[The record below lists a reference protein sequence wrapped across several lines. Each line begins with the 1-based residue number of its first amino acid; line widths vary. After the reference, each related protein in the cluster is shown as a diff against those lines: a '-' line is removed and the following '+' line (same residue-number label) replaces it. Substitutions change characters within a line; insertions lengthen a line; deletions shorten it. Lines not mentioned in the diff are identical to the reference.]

1 MALVINTNVMSL
13 NAQRNLSTSGMA
25 LSTSLQRL
33 SSGLRI
39 NSAKDDAAGLA
50 ISSRMTTQING
61 LNQAV
66 RNANDGI
73 SLAQTTEGA
82 LQEVTNNLQR
92 IRELAVQ
99 SANASNSDSD
109 RQALDQEV
117 QQRLNEIQR
126 IAAQTS
132 FNGRKVLD
140 GSFGSA
146 QFQIGANVGETIGV
160 TLDST
165 TSMQTSNIGK
175 IATATS
181 YSVADMFLGG
191 DTGTS
196 GVFTGTGTSTAG
208 ATLRLTVGGVN
219 IDTVAGAGAAVSAA
233 NLDASIAGASAA
245 LGAAN
250 ISVSGT
256 AAAGTLRFTRI
267 GAAADVTLTASAG
280 TFDGVG
286 GNGTFGTS
294 GFVGTHA
301 AGAAALTLSSG
312 QFSIASGSAAAINV
326 VGTFNTGA
334 ELATAISTQTGVAAN
349 YTGGVLTLGS
359 SGNLTLAGTLY
370 AASSTAARLD
380 FDTTATTTTATGPAL
395 AVQNVLTTNGANRAV
410 LSIDNALTAVSNLR
424 STLGAVQN
432 RFQSTINS
440 LQAVS
445 ENLTASRSRIL
456 DTDFAS
462 ETAELTRSQ
471 ILQQAGTA
479 MVAQANSIPQNVL
492 SLLK

>member
-117 QQRLNEIQR
+117 QQRLNEVQR

-140 GSFGSA
+140 GSFGNA

-160 TLDST
+160 TLDAT

-181 YSVADMFLGG
+181 YNISDLFLGA

-196 GVFTGTGTSTAG
+196 GAFTVSGAATG
-208 ATLRLTVGGVN
+208 ATDTVTFTVGGVAMVY
-219 IDTVAGAGAAVSAA
+219 TSSGAADTFTAAELDGLVTANAA
-233 NLDASIAGASAA
+233 NLS
-245 LGAAN
+245 AAN

-256 AAAGTLRFTRI
+256 AAGGDLQFTRL
-267 GAAADVTLTASAG
+267 GAAANVSLVG
-280 TFDGVG
+280 TVG
-286 GNGTFGTS
+286 FLANPGSFATS
-294 GFVGTHA
+294 GFVGAHA
-301 AGAAALTLSSG
+301 TGASSLILDAGD
-312 QFSIASGSAAAINV
+312 FSISVGGATALDV
-326 VGTFNTGA
+326 TGTFATGA

-349 YTGGVLTLGS
+349 YSGGVLSLGA
-359 SGNLTLAGTLY
+359 SGNLTLAGTMY
-370 AASSTAARLD
+370 AGTSGAVQMD
-380 FDTTATTTTATGPAL
+380 FDTTAATTTATGPAL
-395 AVQNVLTTNGANRAV
+395 SAQNVLTSNGANRTV
-410 LSIDNALTAVSNLR
+410 LSIDNALTQVSSLR

-440 LQAVS
+440 LTAVS

-462 ETAELTRSQ
+462 ETAELTRAQ

-492 SLLK
+492 SLLQ

>member
-50 ISSRMTTQING
+50 ISTRMTTQING

-73 SLAQTTEGA
+73 SLAQTSEGA

-109 RQALDQEV
+109 RTALDQEV
-117 QQRLNEIQR
+117 QQRLSEVQR

-146 QFQIGANVGETIGV
+146 NFQIGANVGETIGV

-175 IATATS
+175 ISTATS
-181 YSVADMFLGG
+181 YDISDLFVGG

-196 GVFTGTGTSTAG
+196 GAFTASAG
-208 ATLRLTVGGVN
+208 ATGATDTATFTVGGVAMVY
-219 IDTVAGAGAAVSAA
+219 TSSGAADTFTAA
-233 NLDASIAGASAA
+233 KLDALVTANAAA
-245 LGAAN
+245 LTTAN
-250 ISVSGT
+250 ITATGT
-256 AAAGTLRFTRI
+256 AVGGDLRFTRQ
-267 GAAADVTLTASAG
+267 GAAVNTSLVG
-280 TFDGVG
+280 TVG
-286 GNGTFGTS
+286 WVGNPGSFATS
-294 GFVGTHA
+294 GFIGAHA
-301 AGAAALTLSSG
+301 TGATALTLTSG
-312 QFSIASGSAAAINV
+312 QFSVQAGSAAAVNV
-326 VGTFNTGA
+326 TGTFNSGTD
-334 ELATAISTQTGVAAN
+334 LATAISTQTGVAAS
-349 YTGGVLTLGS
+349 YSGGILSLASSSNLTLG
-359 SGNLTLAGTLY
+359 GTLY
-370 AASSTAARLD
+370 ATASGTVKLD
-380 FDTTATTTTATGPAL
+380 FDATAAKTTATGPAL
-395 AVQNVLTTNGANRAV
+395 GAQNVLTAAGANKTL
-410 LSIDNALTAVSNLR
+410 LSIDNALTSVSNLR

-445 ENLTASRSRIL
+445 ENLVASRSRIL